1 MNMFKSAIAA
11 ASLVAMAGSPVLA
24 QAAQKAPVQSASVQR
39 ASANASQVNKQ
50 DGDSTGIILGV
61 LAAAAIIGGIVIAAG
76 NNDDSPASP

>member
-1 MNMFKSAIAA
+1 MKLRMFAA
-11 ASLVAMAGSPVLA
+11 TLVAFAMTSSPVLA
-24 QAAQKAPVQSASVQR
+24 QAAQKAPVSNTVAR
-39 ASANASQVNKQ
+39 ASATQTQANKQ